1 MEIKI
6 LENLK
11 QIIERE
17 VQKCN
22 DNKTVPS
29 RELLDTIH
37 MFYVLSNLN

>member
-17 VQKCN
+17 IQKCN

-29 RELLDTIH
+29 RELLDTIGI
-37 MFYVLSNLN
+37 FYSLINLN

>member
-22 DNKTVPS
+22 ENKTVPS
-29 RELLDTIH
+29 RELLDTINI
-37 MFYVLSNLN
+37 FYSLTNLN